1 MGGAKRSKRHT
12 ALRVAT
18 ADVQTLNAPDGED
31 EMMAGVSGGAFGGY
45 TQSNVAARRVVPT
58 EEGRGTETL

>member
-1 MGGAKRSKRHT
+1 MLGLTMGGKRSKRA

-58 EEGRGTETL
+58 ED